1 MLSRIKSYGLIGLNG
16 YAVTVEIDVSGGMP
30 AYETVGLPDAAVR
43 ESKERV
49 RAAIK
54 NSGFTYPIGRITVN
68 LAGGHAKGR
77 LLLRFADSD
86 RPANRNRADRSAA
99 SGRIHVP
106 WRTGAGRNGAQHTG
120 RAADGDRCI

>member
-54 NSGFTYPIGRITVN
+54 NSGFTYPIGR
-68 LAGGHAKGR
+68 

-99 SGRIHVP
+99 SERIHVP

-120 RAADGDRCI
+120 RAADGDRCL

>member
-16 YAVTVEIDVSGGMP
+16 YAVTVEIDMP

-54 NSGFTYPIGRITVN
+54 NSGFTYPVGRITVN
-68 LAGGHAKGR
+68 LAPADTRKEGSFYDLPIAIG
-77 LLLRFADSD
+77 LLTATGQIDQQ
-86 RPANRNRADRSAA
+86 RADEYMFLGELALDGTVRSC
-99 SGRIHVP
+99 R
-106 WRTGAGRNGAQHTG
+106 W
-120 RAADGDRCI
+120 

>member
-68 LAGGHAKGR
+68 LAPQTRERKAPFTICR
-77 LLLRFADSD
+77 
-86 RPANRNRADRSAA
+86 
-99 SGRIHVP
+99 
-106 WRTGAGRNGAQHTG
+106 
-120 RAADGDRCI
+120 

>member
-54 NSGFTYPIGRITVN
+54 NSGFTYPVECIILTVSN
-68 LAGGHAKGR
+68 TYIDAGGYAHE
-77 LLLRFADSD
+77 
-86 RPANRNRADRSAA
+86 
-99 SGRIHVP
+99 
-106 WRTGAGRNGAQHTG
+106 
-120 RAADGDRCI
+120 